1 MKYDVFHRQ
10 SYFVEDVMPAK
21 EMAEYFEERLGWL
34 ITSLWELNC
43 KDVDDTLEG
52 VTSRVLKQA
61 DVSQE
66 EIRLRAEAIKEIA
79 TVFQVC
85 ALCCLRWVLLFSLAV
100 LRSVNLLTLKRS
112 TVLLKLEGYCS
123 SLQQIL
129 VEGGRSRCHS
139 VIKSLYDFLFCRG
152 AWRLPQF
159 SGSQLPCLFESP
171 FADG

>member
-10 SYFVEDVMPAK
+10 SYFVKDVMPAK

-43 KDVDDTLEG
+43 KDVDDTLEA

-85 ALCCLRWVLLFSLAV
+85 ALRHFILGSAFITC
-100 LRSVNLLTLKRS
+100 
-112 TVLLKLEGYCS
+112 CS
-123 SLQQIL
+123 SI
-129 VEGGRSRCHS
+129 R
-139 VIKSLYDFLFCRG
+139 
-152 AWRLPQF
+152 
-159 SGSQLPCLFESP
+159 
-171 FADG
+171 